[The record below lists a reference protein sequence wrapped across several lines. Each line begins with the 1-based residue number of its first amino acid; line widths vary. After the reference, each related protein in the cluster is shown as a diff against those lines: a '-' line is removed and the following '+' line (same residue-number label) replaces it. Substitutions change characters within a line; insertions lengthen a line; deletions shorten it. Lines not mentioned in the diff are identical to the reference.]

1 MRDHLDNTHV
11 FSIPHPPLPT
21 SFKYH
26 VFAPLG
32 FTHRWQ
38 RDTRTTS
45 SRSNTGQQDKSRC
58 SFSSPLPL
66 HWSVPCVTVLVC
78 SKSIRLATTAAAA
91 AANGAESRPMNVRNH
106 PLLLVCYNGAAWGRT
121 NLIKRARLWNWARAA
136 TLLRLLLALL
146 FFVKGCSFILCCL
159 LFSGLVDWM

>member
-1 MRDHLDNTHV
+1 MWFPSPRYQHHLNTTCLSPWVLHIDGGV
-11 FSIPHPPLPT
+11 
-21 SFKYH
+21 
-26 VFAPLG
+26 
-32 FTHRWQ
+32 
-38 RDTRTTS
+38 TREQPASRS
-45 SRSNTGQQDKSRC
+45 SSSNTGRQDKSRC

-91 AANGAESRPMNVRNH
+91 AANRAESRPMNVRNH

-136 TLLRLLLALL
+136 TLLRLLLAQL
-146 FFVKGCSFILCCL
+146 FFVKGCSFILGI
-159 LFSGLVDWM
+159 LFAIFRVGWLDVIER